1 MKIVAKLIKRVRVR
15 GVMFLYSSQ
24 YGERPTIYSDYRRS
38 LRKNERSATPPKQ
51 IN

>member
-24 YGERPTIYSDYRRS
+24 YGEKTHNI
-38 LRKNERSATPPKQ
+38 Q
-51 IN
+51 